1 LGYAVDGHLN
11 SFYVLFDFLLCN
23 HIIPQTMSNH
33 TDSLTR
39 TLAIVGVVWGVKAIL
54 DCMFAITIADNESA
68 WDSQTQA
75 YHNVTD
81 QATALEA
88 VKLFNKRRRANEWIE
103 MSMIGRLVRFPPF
116 ECLKR

>member
-1 LGYAVDGHLN
+1 MYHIVDQH
-11 SFYVLFDFLLCN
+11 
-23 HIIPQTMSNH
+23 TMSSHN
-33 TDSLTR
+33 DSLIR
-39 TLAIVGVVWGVKAIL
+39 SLAIVGTVCCVKAIL

-68 WDSQTQA
+68 WDGQTQA
-75 YHNVTD
+75 YHNATD

-88 VKLFNKRRRANEWIE
+88 VKLFNKRRRANEWLE